1 MTTANTQTAAVTAP
15 SQVNQTPTADVVT
28 IKEHPVTYKDI
39 AFRLTRHE
47 TQGKGDKAA
56 PVAYWGI
63 SPTQFDLPPVKDAS
77 GKDVPVS
84 DDDQASHHV
93 DMLASLV
100 GWPTIRD
107 MAYAKVN
114 TNLKASQCEQGK
126 DVYTMDDKAKYAID
140 YIQADWGVN
149 SKGGGAAI
157 KALKETN
164 TRQGEV
170 LAKLASA
177 FTRMQKATPADA
189 AAIMAEIAILTAEA
203 SKLAGK

>member
-1 MTTANTQTAAVTAP
+1 MTTNTQTSNTTPAATAIVT
-15 SQVNQTPTADVVT
+15 
-28 IKEHPVTYKDI
+28 EHSVTYKDI
-39 AFRLTRHE
+39 TFSLTRHE
-47 TQGKGDKAA
+47 TQGKGDKAQ

-63 SPTQFDLPPVKDAS
+63 SATQFDLPPVKDTS

-84 DDDQASHHV
+84 EDDQASHHV

-107 MAYAKVN
+107 MVYAKVN

-126 DVYTMDDKAKYAID
+126 DVYTMEDKAKYAID
-140 YIQADWGVN
+140 YIMADWGVN

-177 FTRMQKATPADA
+177 FTRMQKATPQDA
-189 AAIMAEIAILTAEA
+189 AAIMAEIAILTTEA